1 MENGDFYKKKKN
13 SGSVKWQKMHWALTL
28 PWCFRV
34 IFCFAVVVSVV
45 IMISQIKHK
54 VVYYYNY
61 YYCLEEQSDS
71 IYLAPCNRFL
81 RSYNFNK
88 NYPIIS
94 SGLFKTQID
103 KIINY
108 LMRYL
113 K

>member
-13 SGSVKWQKMHWALTL
+13 SGRVDWQKMPWALTL
-28 PWCFRV
+28 PWCFRGV
-34 IFCFAVVVSVV
+34 FCFAVFVSVV

-54 VVYYYNY
+54 VVYYYY

-88 NYPIIS
+88 NYPIFS
-94 SGLFKTQID
+94 SGLFGSQID
-103 KIINY
+103 KIIKY
-108 LMRYL
+108 LMRCV

>member
-1 MENGDFYKKKKN
+1 MENGDFLQKKN
-13 SGSVKWQKMHWALTL
+13 SGRVDWQKMPWALTL

-54 VVYYYNY
+54 VVYYY
-61 YYCLEEQSDS
+61 YYCLEEQSDT

-88 NYPIIS
+88 NYPIFS
-94 SGLFKTQID
+94 SDLFGSQID

-108 LMRYL
+108 LMRCVI